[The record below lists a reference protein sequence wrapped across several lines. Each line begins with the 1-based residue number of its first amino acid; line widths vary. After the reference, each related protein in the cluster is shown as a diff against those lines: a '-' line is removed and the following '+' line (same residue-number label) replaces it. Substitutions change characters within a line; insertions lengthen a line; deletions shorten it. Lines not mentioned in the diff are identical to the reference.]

1 MTPNLTPNSAKTADR
16 HGIIRRA
23 IDLIDAAS
31 PADLAGY
38 LAQTDIH
45 DHLKADPA
53 ALRRNLA
60 TADGTAQVFGAWK
73 AAQQIL
79 RAAGLPY

>member
-1 MTPNLTPNSAKTADR
+1 MTPELTPKRPETADR
-16 HGIIRRA
+16 HGTISRA
-23 IDLIDAAS
+23 IGLIDTVS

-38 LAQTDIH
+38 LTQTDIL
-45 DHLKADPA
+45 DHLKSDPA